1 MNEKDVKS
9 LFLLLEDPDPKVY
22 EAIRSSI
29 FEHLDEVKPYLEQ
42 SWVLSSDI
50 LYQERIQLIHD
61 EIEAKKYVFQLQK
74 WAGAENPQLFE
85 ALLIVERALFPE
97 YDTVELPDAFR
108 KIRHNIWMELTN
120 SSTAIEKIKTMN
132 QVLYN
137 VFCLSKP
144 VENVVKREHLCLS
157 NVISQKTGDP
167 LMQCLLYASLAQN
180 LGMPVFVIALPDL
193 FVLAYKDAFIAEL
206 TFATEKH
213 YDVLFYIY
221 PWEQGALFGRSV
233 IDKYL
238 EEKQLSPAPEFY
250 TPADNVK
257 TVHTYLAVLRNS
269 FSLGKNTEKQQQ
281 IIRQMMN
288 VLEPRL

>member
-1 MNEKDVKS
+1 
-9 LFLLLEDPDPKVY
+9 
-22 EAIRSSI
+22 
-29 FEHLDEVKPYLEQ
+29 
-42 SWVLSSDI
+42 
-50 LYQERIQLIHD
+50 
-61 EIEAKKYVFQLQK
+61 
-74 WAGAENPQLFE
+74 
-85 ALLIVERALFPE
+85 
-97 YDTVELPDAFR
+97 
-108 KIRHNIWMELTN
+108 
-120 SSTAIEKIKTMN
+120 
-132 QVLYN
+132 
-137 VFCLSKP
+137 
-144 VENVVKREHLCLS
+144 
-157 NVISQKTGDP
+157 
-167 LMQCLLYASLAQN
+167 
-180 LGMPVFVIALPDL
+180 
-193 FVLAYKDAFIAEL
+193 AYKDAFIAEL